1 MNLEQFR
8 PIEQLVH
15 KKTYIE
21 KPKFPVIDAHNHLAE
36 PFGGGWDN
44 KPIGELLD
52 QLEQAGVT
60 HMVDLD
66 GGWGEDLLDKHLQ
79 TIKQKAPEKFT
90 VFGGIQWS
98 EWAVLGDRFP
108 EWAAN
113 RIRSQA
119 ARGAGGLK
127 VWKDLGLHVRD
138 HHNALVKVDDPRLQP
153 IWDAMGELGLPVM
166 IHVADPVA
174 FFSPI
179 DEHNERIEE
188 LGAHPEWSFPSPA
201 FPTFDTILNGLE
213 TLIARHPAT
222 TFVGAHVGCYA
233 ENLGRVG
240 EMLDKYQNY
249 HIDISARIGE
259 LGRQPYASRKFIIEH
274 SDRILF
280 GLDMGPKLDGYRLY
294 YRFLET
300 DDEYFNYSTH
310 DIPTQ
315 GRWYVNGL
323 YLPGEVLEK
332 IYNKNARKLLK
343 ID

>member
-44 KPIGELLD
+44 KPIDELLD

-60 HMVDLD
+60 HLVDLD
-66 GGWGEDLLDKHLQ
+66 GGWGEDLLNKHLQ
-79 TIKQKAPEKFT
+79 TIRQKAPEKFT
-90 VFGGIQWS
+90 IFGGIQWS

-138 HHNALVKVDDPRLQP
+138 HHNALVTVDDPRLQP
-153 IWDAMGELGLPVM
+153 IWDAMSELDLPVM

-179 DEHNERIEE
+179 DEQNERIEE

-201 FPTFDTILNGLE
+201 FPTFDTILNSLE
-213 TLIARHPAT
+213 NLIARHPAT

-240 EMLDKYQNY
+240 TMLDKYPNY
-249 HIDISARIGE
+249 YIDISARIGE

-274 SDRILF
+274 SNRILF
-280 GLDMGPKLDGYRLY
+280 GLDMGPNLDGYRLY

-310 DIPTQ
+310 EIPTQ
-315 GRWYVNGL
+315 GRWYINGL
-323 YLPGEVLEK
+323 YLPDEVLEK

-343 ID
+343 LD